1 MPPSSRSSLGN
12 VLKPNR
18 EVFVQGGVPFE
29 KSFLFYC
36 VFDGA
41 VAEKKMECRCFI
53 RRGKEEEVITR
64 TLFVGALFWV
74 SSL

>member
-1 MPPSSRSSLGN
+1 MR
-12 VLKPNR
+12 
-18 EVFVQGGVPFE
+18 GGVPFE